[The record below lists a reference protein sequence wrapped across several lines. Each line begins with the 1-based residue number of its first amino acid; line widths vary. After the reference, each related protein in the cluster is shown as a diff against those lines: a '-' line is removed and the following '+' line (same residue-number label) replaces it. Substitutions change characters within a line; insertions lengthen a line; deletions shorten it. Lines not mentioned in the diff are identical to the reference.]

1 MGTTQKRS
9 YRSQKRAEQ
18 ARETRRQILAA
29 ARDLF
34 ILYGYSGTTIDAIA
48 RGAGVASETVFAIF
62 KTKRAILAEVLEIA
76 VGGDDQQIPLLQR
89 DNPQQALH
97 EPDQRKQIHI
107 FSTGITEIV
116 SRVAPIFE
124 SMKAAAK
131 TEPEIDVL
139 VKGVYENR
147 FSNIRQFIRSLGAHG
162 PLRAGLDD
170 TTATEIAWA
179 LSGPD
184 MYSLLTSA
192 RGWTKAQF
200 ANWLEDS
207 LVSLLLP

>member
-1 MGTTQKRS
+1 MGNTEKRS
-9 YRSQKRAEQ
+9 YRSQKRTEQ

-34 ILYGYSGTTIDAIA
+34 VVSGYSGTTVDAIA
-48 RGAGVASETVFAIF
+48 RGAGVAPETVFAIF
-62 KTKRAILAEVLEIA
+62 KNKRAILADVLEIA

-89 DNPQQALH
+89 DNPQQAIH

-124 SMKAAAK
+124 IMKAAAK
-131 TEPEIDVL
+131 TEPEIDAL

-147 FSNIRQFIRSLGAHG
+147 FRNIHQFVSSLEAHG
-162 PLRAGLDD
+162 PIRAGLDQNS
-170 TTATEIAWA
+170 ATETAWA
-179 LSGPD
+179 LSSPD
-184 MYSLLTSA
+184 MYNLLTTA
-192 RGWTKAQF
+192 RGWTKVQF
-200 ANWLEDS
+200 ASWLEDS
-207 LVSLLLP
+207 LVHLLLP